1 MPKRFFY
8 LLIGFVLLLA
18 GCQKDELTLP
28 AEVEMQFLL
37 EPYYSYAKFDDEEE
51 KKEEEEEDKNDSDN
65 NPFGESDGR
74 VADIGT
80 LENIPGNKIQ
90 IESVEIN
97 RGKIFLTD
105 IEIEGIREQGED
117 VYLAIPF
124 EPPLQI
130 DVKEGVASDQHISF
144 DLPQGI
150 YEKLEFRF
158 FLGGEKQTAIQF
170 QGNIKPGNSAKTGF
184 YFDYIKQENFLVRAM
199 RKNHRPTENIIINK
213 TKTAKASMIIDAGN
227 LFSALLIPPFSL
239 SIPVGNDGG
248 NKITISNLNDE
259 NKAIF
264 GLMQGRLEK
273 SVSVVFE

>member
-28 AEVEMQFLL
+28 AEVDMQFLL
-37 EPYYSYAKFDDEEE
+37 EPYYADAEFDDEEG
-51 KKEEEEEDKNDSDN
+51 KEEEEDENDSDN

-74 VADIGT
+74 VADVGT
-80 LENIPGNKIQ
+80 LEDIPGNKIQ
-90 IESVEIN
+90 IESLEIN

-124 EPPLQI
+124 DPPLQI

-158 FLGGEKQTAIQF
+158 FVGGEKQTAIQF
-170 QGNIKPGNSAKTGF
+170 QGNIKPRKYSKTGF
-184 YFDYIKQENFLVRAM
+184 NFLYITQEDFQVRAM
-199 RKNHRPTENIIINK
+199 RNNKRPTEKIIINK
-213 TKTAKASMIIDAGN
+213 NKTEKTNVIIDAEN

-248 NKITISNLNDE
+248 NEITISNLNDE

>member
-1 MPKRFFY
+1 MPKSFFY
-8 LLIGFVLLLA
+8 ILIGFVLLLA
-18 GCQKDELTLP
+18 GCKKDELTLP
-28 AEVEMQFLL
+28 AEVDMQFLL
-37 EPYYSYAKFDDEEE
+37 NPYYADAEFDDEE
-51 KKEEEEEDKNDSDN
+51 KKEADEDNSDN
-65 NPFGESDGR
+65 NPFSESDGI
-74 VADIGT
+74 VADDGT
-80 LENIPGNKIQ
+80 SQNIPGNKIQ
-90 IESVEIN
+90 IESLEIN
-97 RGKIFLTD
+97 RGKIVLTD

-130 DVKEGVASDQHISF
+130 DMKEGIASDQHISF

-170 QGNIKPGNSAKTGF
+170 QGNIKAGNSAKAGF
-184 YFDYIKQENFLVRAM
+184 NFRYIKQEDFQVRAM

-213 TKTAKASMIIDAGN
+213 DKTTKASMIIDAEN
-227 LFSALLIPPFSL
+227 LFSALLIPPFFL
-239 SIPVGNDGG
+239 SVPGSYDAGNE
-248 NKITISNLNDE
+248 ITISNLNKK